1 VDDQWCLENCPAV
14 GKAIPALNG
23 KLTGMSF
30 SVPTAI
36 VSVVDLTC
44 RLDKGASCEEIKA
57 TLKRVSENE
66 MKGVL
71 GRTEDNVVSSD
82 FIGSKYSSI
91 FDAGAG
97 ITLTGE
103 LRGGSFITPPPPV
116 LRLFLTRSLL
126 QTSNL

>member
-1 VDDQWCLENCPAV
+1 
-14 GKAIPALNG
+14 
-23 KLTGMSF
+23 MSVF
-30 SVPTAI
+30 
-36 VSVVDLTC
+36 DLTC

-103 LRGGSFITPPPPV
+103 LHEGSFITPPRSPTISYSIPASNFKETQREPP
-116 LRLFLTRSLL
+116 LTL
-126 QTSNL
+126 